1 MQSLVLYGSQF
12 WINFNRGTYL
22 KVTNIA
28 YNNLHRRVLG
38 YHRWYSASIMFVN
51 SALDSFYVVIRKKKK
66 NLFLF
71 DHFVNTIHT
80 YTLSMSYIYNLN
92 NTNMKILANMVIMRI
107 NNNKSRVRRLL

>member
-1 MQSLVLYGSQF
+1 MGRYIGIPTSCVSIFKLWQLTQ
-12 WINFNRGTYL
+12 
-22 KVTNIA
+22 KK
-28 YNNLHRRVLG
+28 NL
-38 YHRWYSASIMFVN
+38 
-51 SALDSFYVVIRKKKK
+51 KK

>member
-1 MQSLVLYGSQF
+1 MPHVLLTQ
-12 WINFNRGTYL
+12 IIRGTFSEL
-22 KVTNIA
+22 CQFNKEIISTSLHLEKVHTF
-28 YNNLHRRVLG
+28 VLR
-38 YHRWYSASIMFVN
+38 YK
-51 SALDSFYVVIRKKKK
+51 KKKK

>member
-1 MQSLVLYGSQF
+1 MKLNCPSRTICPNEEEF
-12 WINFNRGTYL
+12 
-22 KVTNIA
+22 
-28 YNNLHRRVLG
+28 
-38 YHRWYSASIMFVN
+38 
-51 SALDSFYVVIRKKKK
+51 KKK

-92 NTNMKILANMVIMRI
+92 NINMKILANMVIMRI

>member
-1 MQSLVLYGSQF
+1 M
-12 WINFNRGTYL
+12 
-22 KVTNIA
+22 
-28 YNNLHRRVLG
+28 
-38 YHRWYSASIMFVN
+38 
-51 SALDSFYVVIRKKKK
+51 SALLRKTKKKKKK

>member
-1 MQSLVLYGSQF
+1 MQR
-12 WINFNRGTYL
+12 NFLSTQ
-22 KVTNIA
+22 VTNLCIREI
-28 YNNLHRRVLG
+28 YLL
-38 YHRWYSASIMFVN
+38 IKVN
-51 SALDSFYVVIRKKKK
+51 TNYKVVKKKKKK

>member
-1 MQSLVLYGSQF
+1 MCVL
-12 WINFNRGTYL
+12 
-22 KVTNIA
+22 K
-28 YNNLHRRVLG
+28 
-38 YHRWYSASIMFVN
+38 M
-51 SALDSFYVVIRKKKK
+51 SALLAFCIEEFFFIFFLKK

>member
-1 MQSLVLYGSQF
+1 M
-12 WINFNRGTYL
+12 
-22 KVTNIA
+22 KKKKK
-28 YNNLHRRVLG
+28 
-38 YHRWYSASIMFVN
+38 
-51 SALDSFYVVIRKKKK
+51 KKKK